1 MRERVP
7 MIKKKRKPEDHSG
20 DWFSGANA
28 AGHTI
33 ETLWR

>member
-1 MRERVP
+1 
-7 MIKKKRKPEDHSG
+7 MIKKERKPEDHSG

-33 ETLWR
+33 ETL